1 MSAIPRFEDML
12 TIGFIGLGRMGLSMA
27 RRLLDHKIKVVVY
40 NRTQSKVRALARYGA
55 EGAVSLEELIEKL
68 PKRKIVWLML
78 PAGIVTQAAIDKL
91 FRLLNKGDI
100 IIDGSNDFFEV
111 AKKRARAGRARGIHF
126 FDIGVSG
133 GVWGYNKGYTLMVG
147 GPKQQFKII
156 KPLCQ
161 ALSPQGGYG
170 YFGESGAGH
179 FVKSVHNI
187 IEYVYLEGLA
197 EGAELLKNFRPG
209 IDVKQVFEVWAPASV
224 IRSWLVDLV
233 AKSLSR
239 KDFEKIGRHI
249 TSVTTEELVK
259 TKKRLKAFL
268 PAFDAAVQVR
278 RSKNQKFKF
287 GKRLIAALRREFGGH
302 EVKEK

>member
-197 EGAELLKNFRPG
+197 EGAELLK
-209 IDVKQVFEVWAPASV
+209 
-224 IRSWLVDLV
+224 
-233 AKSLSR
+233 
-239 KDFEKIGRHI
+239 
-249 TSVTTEELVK
+249 
-259 TKKRLKAFL
+259 
-268 PAFDAAVQVR
+268 
-278 RSKNQKFKF
+278 
-287 GKRLIAALRREFGGH
+287 
-302 EVKEK
+302 